1 VRPALALLA
10 VALLLALPPL
20 AGPAK
25 PLAASPLGAN
35 TANSF
40 AGSSFADWA
49 AVVISGDN
57 QAAHSDAHTETFDNA
72 RRDLGRAL
80 ERSGFSSA
88 NVAEF
93 SVEPARHRDTAPG
106 PARIGDIAAALARLT
121 ARAKGGCLFYLTSHG
136 SPDGAVLGE
145 RVLAP
150 GAIAGLLNSACGDRP
165 TVVVVSACYS
175 GVFVAPLAR
184 PNRLVLTAA
193 RRDRSSFGC
202 GESDRYPFFDAC
214 VLEALPVSP
223 DFLALAQRARLC
235 VARRERHEHMSPPSD
250 PQIAVGPKFHSPR
263 FAPAGWSRRGPL
275 G

>member
-10 VALLLALPPL
+10 VAFLLIL
-20 AGPAK
+20 AK
-25 PLAASPLGAN
+25 PLAASPAGAN
-35 TANSF
+35 PANSF
-40 AGSSFADWA
+40 AATSFADWA

-80 ERSGFSSA
+80 ERRGFSWP
-88 NVAEF
+88 NMAEF
-93 SVEPARHRDTAPG
+93 SVEPSRHRDTAPG

-145 RVLAP
+145 RMLAP
-150 GAIAGLLNSACGDRP
+150 SAIAGLLNSACGDRP

-175 GVFVAPLAR
+175 GVFVAALTR

-223 DFLALAQRARLC
+223 DFLALAGKARLC
-235 VARRERHEHMSPPSD
+235 VARRERQEHMSPPSD
-250 PQIAVGPKFHSPR
+250 PQIFVGAKFRSPS
-263 FAPAGWSRRGPL
+263 FSG
-275 G
+275 

>member
-1 VRPALALLA
+1 VALLA
-10 VALLLALPPL
+10 VVFLLALAPL
-20 AGPAK
+20 AR
-25 PLAASPLGAN
+25 AASPLVARPFG
-35 TANSF
+35 ANSF
-40 AGSSFADWA
+40 ANWA

-80 ERSGFSSA
+80 QRSGFASA
-88 NVAEF
+88 NMAEF
-93 SVEPARHRDTAPG
+93 SVEPRRHRDTAPG
-106 PARIGDIAAALARLT
+106 PARIDDIAAALARLT
-121 ARAKGGCLFYLTSHG
+121 AQAKGGCLFYLTSHG

-150 GAIAGLLNSACGDRP
+150 SAIAGLLNSACGDRP

-175 GVFVAPLAR
+175 GVFVAGLAR

-214 VLEALPVSP
+214 VLEAMPVSA
-223 DFLALAQRARLC
+223 DFLALAKKARLC
-235 VARRERHEHMSPPSD
+235 VARRERQEGMRPPSE
-250 PQIAVGPKFHSPR
+250 PQIFVGAKFRSPS
-263 FAPAGWSRRGPL
+263 FSG
-275 G
+275 